1 MNFVAGRC
9 GMSTAGRQLS
19 AAFSNLFTARR
30 AALPTAAEACRARAA
45 ASTGVTE
52 GPVKASRPGTPP
64 TYGRGYSQAIPTPAE
79 DTNLNVEPMSIQSA
93 GESRSGP
100 AGPSQQQTQDVRT
113 EPAEALGPGH
123 RTAVVIPAAGRGIRL
138 GPGAPKALRT
148 LSGTPMLVHAV
159 RAMTRARAVSLV
171 VVVAPPDGADEV
183 RHLLDEHILPEVVV
197 VPGGET
203 RQDSVRLGL
212 AALPDDVDAV
222 LVHDAARPLVPV
234 DTVDAVAAAVR
245 DGAPAVVPALPVPDT
260 VKEVEPRTDGGPEPV
275 TGTPERSRLRA
286 VQTPQGFTLKVL
298 AAAHAQV
305 AREGD
310 GATDDAGMVERM
322 GVEVVVV
329 PGHEEA
335 FKVTRPLDL
344 VLAEAVLARRRV
356 TDGF

>member
-1 MNFVAGRC
+1 M
-9 GMSTAGRQLS
+9 
-19 AAFSNLFTARR
+19 
-30 AALPTAAEACRARAA
+30 
-45 ASTGVTE
+45 
-52 GPVKASRPGTPP
+52 
-64 TYGRGYSQAIPTPAE
+64 AIPTPAE
-79 DTNLNVEPMSIQSA
+79 DTNLNVQPMSIQSA
-93 GESRSGP
+93 GESDSAAAGPPSAPSAP
-100 AGPSQQQTQDVRT
+100 AGQATGRQTQ
-113 EPAEALGPGH
+113 PAETSRHDH
-123 RTAVVIPAAGRGIRL
+123 RTAAVIPAAGRGLRL
-138 GPGAPKALRT
+138 GPGAPKALRA
-148 LSGTPMLVHAV
+148 LSGAPMLVHAV
-159 RAMTRARAVSLV
+159 RAMVRARAVSLV

-183 RHLLDEHILPEVVV
+183 RHLLDEHTLPDVMV

-212 AALPDDVDAV
+212 SALPDDVDVV

-260 VKEVEPRTDGGPEPV
+260 VKEVEPRPGGAPEPV

-298 AAAHAQV
+298 TEAHAQV
-305 AREGD
+305 AREGE